1 MLRLL
6 RQSSTAKA
14 NKLLGEFSGREDS
27 PLFLWRCAIYNLKGI
42 REAVFARADWAPSQ
56 SSVALERTNRWIN
69 AAYMQIA
76 EEAPFLFFEDIIPFS
91 VDPDAVPTLTDTDTV
106 SVLATDS
113 WVLQQDLDSS
123 VADRLVWN
131 TTNQTERNWSGRT
144 ISVEDADGRW
154 HDFRIREVWTTL
166 SAPPVYGRS
175 YMTLEKPWPT
185 AVLPTGMKYRI
196 KTSEIALPDDTIEI
210 RSMTLKRNQLD
221 YPLAVIGQD
230 RAEFASLN
238 MSDRLQ
244 AQGVP
249 RWCFRREYQVLQA
262 PTFDPVASS
271 PPRTAWK
278 GPEPRGQ
285 FQYLFTY
292 IWGQREIWYTTPG
305 PLEQTQ
311 PKPIVTPNT
320 TSSRVE
326 AYWESGPSDKT
337 LVIEP
342 ALELPQGYRGIDI
355 TLPNIDFMLGFDDNN
370 NVAPFMP
377 RYRRAGIKKR
387 IYRRRLTDAGDRV
400 AVGVRVESPDN
411 YFFLD
416 EVDGHVISYTDTG
429 KITPDY
435 NRPFREIHGYQ
446 TLRFTPIP
454 DKTYAVEMRCV
465 RTPRKLVDD
474 KDVPRIHSDA
484 IPTLINR
491 TLQYVYE
498 AMGNEA
504 AKRSAQ
510 ADYERALYNLTK
522 RYGDA
527 RPSSRVRKKRVASV
541 HRNLIYR
548 RQFPLVKG

>member
-1 MLRLL
+1 M
-6 RQSSTAKA
+6 
-14 NKLLGEFSGREDS
+14 
-27 PLFLWRCAIYNLKGI
+27 
-42 REAVFARADWAPSQ
+42 
-56 SSVALERTNRWIN
+56 NRWIN
-69 AAYMQIA
+69 SAYLQIA

-91 VDPDAVPTLTDTDTV
+91 IDPDAVPTLTTTDTV
-106 SVLATDS
+106 SVVATDA
-113 WVLQQDLDSS
+113 WVLQQDLDFSS
-123 VADRLVWN
+123 
-131 TTNQTERNWSGRT
+131 TTKLNWEEGRNWSGRT

-154 HDFRIREVWTTL
+154 HDFRIREVWTTP
-166 SAPPVYGRS
+166 SFPPIYGRS

-185 AVLPTGMKYRI
+185 SVLPTGMKYRV

-238 MSDRLQ
+238 MADRLQ

-249 RWCFRREYQVLQA
+249 RSCFRREHQVLQA
-262 PTFDPVASS
+262 PTFDPVASNGPIS
-271 PPRTAWK
+271 QATPRWS

-305 PLEQTQ
+305 PLTQTQ
-311 PKPIVTPNT
+311 VQPITQANT

-342 ALELPQGYRGIDI
+342 GEAHGAHFSVDI

-370 NVAPFMP
+370 NLAPFTP

-387 IYRRRLTDAGDRV
+387 IYRRRLTDAGDKV
-400 AVGVRVESPDN
+400 GAGVRVESPDN

-416 EVDGHVISYTDTG
+416 EVDGHVITYTDDG
-429 KITPDY
+429 AITPDY

-446 TLRFTPIP
+446 TLRFTPVP
-454 DKTYAVEMRCV
+454 DKTYQVEMRCV

-474 KDVPRIHSDA
+474 KDVPRIHVDA

-498 AMGNEA
+498 AMGNTA
-504 AKRSAQ
+504 SKNSAQ

-527 RPSSRVRKKRVASV
+527 RPSSRSRRKRVASV
-541 HRNLIYR
+541 RQNLIYR
-548 RQFPLVKG
+548 RQFPIVKG

>member
-1 MLRLL
+1 
-6 RQSSTAKA
+6 
-14 NKLLGEFSGREDS
+14 
-27 PLFLWRCAIYNLKGI
+27 
-42 REAVFARADWAPSQ
+42 
-56 SSVALERTNRWIN
+56 
-69 AAYMQIA
+69 MQIA

-91 VDPDAVPTLTDTDTV
+91 VDPDGVPTNNSDTV
-106 SVLATDS
+106 SVFPVTPPFAAGDA
-113 WVLQQDLDSS
+113 WVLRQDVTSA
-123 VADRLVWN
+123 VTDRLVWN
-131 TTNQTERNWSGRT
+131 SGRNWSGRT
-144 ISVEDADGRW
+144 VSVEDENGRW
-154 HDFRIREVWTTL
+154 HDFRIREVWEENEVGNVT
-166 SAPPVYGRS
+166 RS
-175 YMTLEKPWPT
+175 YMTIEQPWPRGDFPSG
-185 AVLPTGMKYRI
+185 LNYRVR
-196 KTSEIALPDDTIEI
+196 TSEVALPDDTIEV

-221 YPLAVIGQD
+221 YPLSVVGQD

-238 MSDRLQ
+238 MADRLQ
-244 AQGVP
+244 SQGVP

-271 PPRTAWK
+271 DDSLAAWA

-292 IWGQREIWYTTPG
+292 IWGQREIWHTTPG
-305 PLEQTQ
+305 PLEQVQ
-311 PKPIVTPNT
+311 SAPITTPDT

-326 AYWESGPSDKT
+326 AYWESGPSEAT
-337 LVIEP
+337 LSKEPFEKVVIQP
-342 ALELPQGYRGIDI
+342 PSTTYYGINI
-355 TLPNIDFMLGFDDNN
+355 TLPNIDFILGFDG
-370 NVAPFMP
+370 VLTK

-387 IYRRRLTDAGDRV
+387 IYRRRLTDAGDQV
-400 AVGVRVESPDN
+400 AAGIRVESPDN
-411 YFFLD
+411 FFFLD
-416 EVDGHVISYTDTG
+416 EVDGHVINYTDNGT
-429 KITPDY
+429 ITPDY

-446 TLRFTPIP
+446 TLRFIPIP
-454 DKTYAVEMRCV
+454 DKAYEVEMRCV

-498 AMGNEA
+498 AMGNEQ

-527 RPSSRVRKKRVASV
+527 RPSSRPRKKRVASV

>member
-1 MLRLL
+1 
-6 RQSSTAKA
+6 
-14 NKLLGEFSGREDS
+14 
-27 PLFLWRCAIYNLKGI
+27 
-42 REAVFARADWAPSQ
+42 
-56 SSVALERTNRWIN
+56 
-69 AAYMQIA
+69 MQIA
-76 EEAPFLFFEDIIPFS
+76 EDAPFLFFEDIIPFS

-106 SVLATDS
+106 SVLATDH
-113 WVLQQDLDSS
+113 WVLQQDLTSAT
-123 VADRLVWN
+123 ADRLVWN

-154 HDFRIREVWTTL
+154 HDFRIREVWLILLGGGISQAHL
-166 SAPPVYGRS
+166 SLDR
-175 YMTLEKPWPT
+175 PWPT
-185 AVLPTGMKYRI
+185 AATPTGMKYRV

-271 PPRTAWK
+271 DATVTAWA
-278 GPEPRGQ
+278 GPEPRGK

-305 PLEQTQ
+305 PLNQTQ
-311 PKPIVTPNT
+311 VQPIATPDT

-326 AYWESGPSDKT
+326 AYWESGPSEVT
-337 LVIEP
+337 TATEQFNV
-342 ALELPQGYRGIDI
+342 QTTYYGIDI
-355 TLPNIDFMLGFDDNN
+355 TLPNIDFMLGFDDDN

-400 AVGVRVESPDN
+400 AAGVRVESPDN

-429 KITPDY
+429 AITPDY

>member
-1 MLRLL
+1 
-6 RQSSTAKA
+6 
-14 NKLLGEFSGREDS
+14 
-27 PLFLWRCAIYNLKGI
+27 
-42 REAVFARADWAPSQ
+42 
-56 SSVALERTNRWIN
+56 
-69 AAYMQIA
+69 MQIA

-91 VDPDAVPTLTDTDTV
+91 IDPDAVPTLTDTDTV
-106 SVLATDS
+106 SVLAADH
-113 WVLQQDLDSS
+113 WVLQQDLTS
-123 VADRLVWN
+123 ATAGRLVWN

-144 ISVEDADGRW
+144 ISVEDSDGRW
-154 HDFRIREVWTTL
+154 HDFRIREVWLMFLGGNITQARMSL
-166 SAPPVYGRS
+166 DR
-175 YMTLEKPWPT
+175 PWPT
-185 AVLPTGMKYRI
+185 TVTPTGMKYRVQ
-196 KTSEIALPDDTIEI
+196 TSEMALPDDTIEI

-238 MSDRLQ
+238 MADRLQ
-244 AQGVP
+244 SQGVP

-271 PPRTAWK
+271 DATMAAWA
-278 GPEPRGQ
+278 GPESRGQ
-285 FQYLFTY
+285 FQYLFIY
-292 IWGQREIWYTTPG
+292 IWGQKEIWYATQG
-305 PLEQTQ
+305 PLNQTQ
-311 PKPIVTPNT
+311 IKPIVTPDT
-320 TSSRVE
+320 TNSRVE
-326 AYWESGPSDKT
+326 AYWESGPSEVTTAIEQLRVDNQG
-337 LVIEP
+337 VITH
-342 ALELPQGYRGIDI
+342 YGINM
-355 TLPNIDFMLGFDDNN
+355 TLPNIDFMLGFEGTGL
-370 NVAPFMP
+370 P
-377 RYRRAGIKKR
+377 RENRSGIRKR

-400 AVGVRVESPDN
+400 AVHNVRVESPDN

-416 EVDGHVISYTDTG
+416 EVEGEVISYTDTG
-429 KITPDY
+429 AITPDY

>member
-1 MLRLL
+1 M
-6 RQSSTAKA
+6 
-14 NKLLGEFSGREDS
+14 
-27 PLFLWRCAIYNLKGI
+27 
-42 REAVFARADWAPSQ
+42 
-56 SSVALERTNRWIN
+56 NRWIN

-91 VDPDAVPTLTDTDTV
+91 VDPDVVPTLTDTDTV
-106 SVLATDS
+106 SVVATDA
-113 WVLQQDLDSS
+113 WVLQQDL
-123 VADRLVWN
+123 VGGTANMTIWN
-131 TTNQTERNWSGRT
+131 TTNQTERNWSGRI

-154 HDFRIREVWTTL
+154 HDFRIREVWTE
-166 SAPPVYGRS
+166 APPVNRS
-175 YMTLEKPWPT
+175 FISLEKPWPT
-185 AVLPTGMKYRI
+185 TVLPTGMKYRI
-196 KTSEIALPDDTIEI
+196 HTSEVALPDDTIEI

-221 YPLAVIGQD
+221 YPLSIIGQD
-230 RAEFASLN
+230 RAEYASLN
-238 MSDRLQ
+238 MADRLQ

-271 PPRTAWK
+271 DATLAAWA

-292 IWGQREIWYTTPG
+292 IWGQREIWYATPG
-305 PLEQTQ
+305 PLSQTQ
-311 PKPIVTPNT
+311 PQPIVTPDT

-326 AYWESGPSDKT
+326 AYWESGPSDVT
-337 LVIEP
+337 LSATNHVTLQPTI
-342 ALELPQGYRGIDI
+342 YYGINI
-355 TLPNIDFMLGFDDNN
+355 TLPNIDFMLGFDG
-370 NVAPFMP
+370 AGLP
-377 RYRRAGIKKR
+377 REHRSGIRKR
-387 IYRRRLTDAGDRV
+387 IYRRRLTDAGDQV
-400 AVGVRVESPDN
+400 GAGVRVETPDN

-416 EVDGHVISYTDTG
+416 EVEGDVISYTDTG
-429 KITPDY
+429 AITPDY

-454 DKTYAVEMRCV
+454 DKKYAVEMRCV

-498 AMGNEA
+498 AMGNES

-548 RQFPLVKG
+548 RQFPLIKG

>member
-1 MLRLL
+1 M
-6 RQSSTAKA
+6 
-14 NKLLGEFSGREDS
+14 
-27 PLFLWRCAIYNLKGI
+27 
-42 REAVFARADWAPSQ
+42 
-56 SSVALERTNRWIN
+56 NRWIN

-91 VDPDAVPTLTDTDTV
+91 VDPDVVPTLTDTDTV
-106 SVLATDS
+106 SVLATDH
-113 WVLQQDLDSS
+113 WVLQQDLTSAT
-123 VADRLVWN
+123 ADRLVWN

-154 HDFRIREVWTTL
+154 HDFRIREVWLILLGGGISQAHL
-166 SAPPVYGRS
+166 SLDR
-175 YMTLEKPWPT
+175 PWPT
-185 AVLPTGMKYRI
+185 AATPTGMKYRV

-262 PTFDPVASS
+262 PTFDPVA
-271 PPRTAWK
+271 TALSAGPAWA
-278 GPEPRGQ
+278 GPEPAGQ

-305 PLEQTQ
+305 PLTQTQ
-311 PKPIVTPNT
+311 VQPFVTPDT

-326 AYWESGPSDKT
+326 AYWESGPSNET
-337 LVIEP
+337 AAVTTIE
-342 ALELPQGYRGIDI
+342 QQIGSGTYYNIDM
-355 TLPNIDFMLGFDDNN
+355 TLPNIDFMLGFDG
-370 NVAPFMP
+370 AGLP
-377 RYRRAGIKKR
+377 RRNRSGIRKR

-400 AVGVRVESPDN
+400 AAPHNVRVETPDN
-411 YFFLD
+411 FFFLD
-416 EVDGHVISYTDTG
+416 EVEGEVISYTDTG
-429 KITPDY
+429 AITPDY

>member
-1 MLRLL
+1 
-6 RQSSTAKA
+6 
-14 NKLLGEFSGREDS
+14 
-27 PLFLWRCAIYNLKGI
+27 
-42 REAVFARADWAPSQ
+42 
-56 SSVALERTNRWIN
+56 
-69 AAYMQIA
+69 MQIA

-106 SVLATDS
+106 SVLATDA

-123 VADRLVWN
+123 VADRLIWN
-131 TTNQTERNWSGRT
+131 SGRNWSGRT
-144 ISVEDADGRW
+144 ISMEDADGRW
-154 HDFRIREVWTTL
+154 HDFRIREVWTTP

-196 KTSEIALPDDTIEI
+196 QTSEMALPDDTIEI

-221 YPLAVIGQD
+221 YPLSVIGQD
-230 RAEFASLN
+230 RAEYASLN
-238 MSDRLQ
+238 MADRLQ
-244 AQGVP
+244 SQGVP

-262 PTFDPVASS
+262 PTFDPVSTS
-271 PPRTAWK
+271 THLLPFWT
-278 GPEPRGQ
+278 GPEPRGK

-292 IWGQREIWYTTPG
+292 VWGQREIWYTTPG

-311 PKPIVTPNT
+311 PQPITTPDT

-326 AYWESGPSDKT
+326 AYWESGPSEVT
-337 LVIEP
+337 TATEVLTYVSQQITT
-342 ALELPQGYRGIDI
+342 YHGIDI
-355 TLPNIDFMLGFDDNN
+355 TLPNIDFMLGFDDDNN
-370 NVAPFMP
+370 AAPFMP
-377 RYRRAGIKKR
+377 RYHKSGIKKR

-400 AVGVRVESPDN
+400 AAGVRVESPDN

-416 EVDGHVISYTDTG
+416 EVDGHVINYTDDGT
-429 KITPDY
+429 ITPDY

-446 TLRFTPIP
+446 TLRFTPVP

-498 AMGNEA
+498 AMGNESC
-504 AKRSAQ
+504 KRSAQ

>member
-1 MLRLL
+1 M
-6 RQSSTAKA
+6 
-14 NKLLGEFSGREDS
+14 
-27 PLFLWRCAIYNLKGI
+27 KGI

-91 VDPDAVPTLTDTDTV
+91 IDPDAVPTLTTTDTV
-106 SVLATDS
+106 SVLATDH
-113 WVLQQDLDSS
+113 WVLQQDLTSTT
-123 VADRLVWN
+123 ADRLIWN
-131 TTNQTERNWSGRT
+131 TTNQTSRNWSGRT
-144 ISVEDADGRW
+144 ISVEDSDGRW
-154 HDFRIREVWTTL
+154 HDFRIREVWVLFLGGNITQ
-166 SAPPVYGRS
+166 A
-175 YMTLEKPWPT
+175 YMSLDRPWPT
-185 AVLPTGMKYRI
+185 TAAPTGMKYRVQ
-196 KTSEIALPDDTIEI
+196 TSEMALPDDTIEI

-238 MSDRLQ
+238 MADRLQ

-262 PTFDPVASS
+262 PTFDPVATSTIAL
-271 PPRTAWK
+271 PFWA
-278 GPEPRGQ
+278 GLEPRGK

-292 IWGQREIWYTTPG
+292 IWGQKEIWYTSQG
-305 PLEQTQ
+305 PLDQAQ
-311 PKPIVTPNT
+311 IKPIVTPNT

-326 AYWESGPSDKT
+326 AYWESGPSEVTVSTEVLKN
-337 LVIEP
+337 VGP
-342 ALELPQGYRGIDI
+342 AITTYHGINI
-355 TLPNIDFMLGFDDNN
+355 TLPNIDFMLGFDGTGL
-370 NVAPFMP
+370 P
-377 RYRRAGIKKR
+377 RENHSGIRKR
-387 IYRRRLTDAGDRV
+387 IYRRRLTDEGDKV
-400 AVGVRVESPDN
+400 SAGVRVESPDN

-416 EVDGHVISYTDTG
+416 EVEGAVIDYTDTG
-429 KITPDY
+429 AITPDY

-446 TLRFTPIP
+446 TLRFAPVP

-484 IPTLINR
+484 IPTLVNR

-498 AMGNEA
+498 AMGNEQ

-527 RPSSRVRKKRVASV
+527 RPSSRVRNKRVASV
-541 HRNLIYR
+541 RQNLIYR

>member
-1 MLRLL
+1 M
-6 RQSSTAKA
+6 
-14 NKLLGEFSGREDS
+14 
-27 PLFLWRCAIYNLKGI
+27 
-42 REAVFARADWAPSQ
+42 
-56 SSVALERTNRWIN
+56 NRWIN

-91 VDPDAVPTLTDTDTV
+91 IDPDVVPTLPDTDTV
-106 SVLATDS
+106 SVVATDA
-113 WVLQQDLDSS
+113 WVLQQDLT
-123 VADRLVWN
+123 VGTADMTIWN

-154 HDFRIREVWTTL
+154 HDFRIREVWTEGL
-166 SAPPVYGRS
+166 IVPRS
-175 YMTLEKPWPT
+175 YMSLEKPWPT
-185 AVLPTGMKYRI
+185 AVLPTGMKYRVQ
-196 KTSEIALPDDTIEI
+196 TSEMALPDDTIEI

-221 YPLAVIGQD
+221 YPLTVIGQD

-238 MSDRLQ
+238 MADRLQ

-249 RWCFRREYQVLQA
+249 RSCFRREYQVLQA

-271 PPRTAWK
+271 PAAVAWA

-292 IWGQREIWYTTPG
+292 IWGQREIWYATPG
-305 PLEQTQ
+305 PLTQTQ
-311 PKPIVTPNT
+311 AQPLVTPDT

-337 LVIEP
+337 LAIEP
-342 ALELPQGYRGIDI
+342 VDSQGYKGIDI
-355 TLPNIDFMLGFDDNN
+355 TLPNIDFMLGFDG
-370 NVAPFMP
+370 VGLP
-377 RYRRAGIKKR
+377 RENRSGIRKR
-387 IYRRRLTDAGDRV
+387 VYRRRLTDAGDRV
-400 AVGVRVESPDN
+400 LVHGVRVESPDN
-411 YFFLD
+411 FFFLD
-416 EVDGHVISYTDTG
+416 EVEGEVISYTDTG
-429 KITPDY
+429 AITPDY

-446 TLRFTPIP
+446 TLRFAPVP
-454 DKTYAVEMRCV
+454 NKTYQVEMRCV

-484 IPTLINR
+484 IPTLVNR

-498 AMGNEA
+498 AMGNQGG
-504 AKRSAQ
+504 KQSAQ

-527 RPSSRVRKKRVASV
+527 RPSSRPRRKRVASV
-541 HRNLIYR
+541 RQNRVYR
-548 RQFPLVKG
+548 RQFPIVKG

>member
-1 MLRLL
+1 
-6 RQSSTAKA
+6 
-14 NKLLGEFSGREDS
+14 
-27 PLFLWRCAIYNLKGI
+27 
-42 REAVFARADWAPSQ
+42 
-56 SSVALERTNRWIN
+56 
-69 AAYMQIA
+69 MQIA

-91 VDPDAVPTLTDTDTV
+91 VDPDVVPTLTDTDTV
-106 SVLATDS
+106 SVLATDH
-113 WVLQQDLDSS
+113 WVLQQDLTS
-123 VADRLVWN
+123 VTAGRLIWN

-144 ISVEDADGRW
+144 VSVEDADGRW
-154 HDFRIREVWTTL
+154 HDFRIREVWIVL
-166 SAPPVYGRS
+166 LGGGVFQSRMS
-175 YMTLEKPWPT
+175 LEKPWPT
-185 AVLPTGMKYRI
+185 TATPTGMKYRI
-196 KTSEIALPDDTIEI
+196 QTSEVALPDDTIEI
-210 RSMTLKRNQLD
+210 RSMTLKREQLD

-238 MSDRLQ
+238 MADRLQ

-262 PTFDPVASS
+262 PTFDPVSS
-271 PPRTAWK
+271 SVDTLAAWA

-292 IWGQREIWYTTPG
+292 IWGQREIWYATPG

-311 PKPIVTPNT
+311 VQPVVTPDT
-320 TSSRVE
+320 TNSRVE
-326 AYWESGPSDKT
+326 AYWESGPSDVT
-337 LVIEP
+337 LAKEQLRKDVQGVIT
-342 ALELPQGYRGIDI
+342 YYGINI
-355 TLPNIDFMLGFDDNN
+355 TLPNIDFMLGFDG
-370 NVAPFMP
+370 AGLP
-377 RYRRAGIKKR
+377 REHRSGIRKR
-387 IYRRRLTDAGDRV
+387 IYRRRLTDAGDQV
-400 AVGVRVESPDN
+400 GAGVRVETPDN

-416 EVDGHVISYTDTG
+416 EVEGHVISYTDTG
-429 KITPDY
+429 AITPDY

-446 TLRFTPIP
+446 TLRFAPIP

-484 IPTLINR
+484 IPTLVNR

-498 AMGNEA
+498 AMGNEGG
-504 AKRSAQ
+504 KRSAQ

-527 RPSSRVRKKRVASV
+527 RPSSRSRNKRVASV